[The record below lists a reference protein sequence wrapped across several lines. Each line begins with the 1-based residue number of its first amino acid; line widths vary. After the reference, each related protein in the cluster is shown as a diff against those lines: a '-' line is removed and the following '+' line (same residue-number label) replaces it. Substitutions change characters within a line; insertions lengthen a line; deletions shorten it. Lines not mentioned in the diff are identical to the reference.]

1 MTQDSLFLLP
11 PAALPRLNPNQQK
24 AVEYGEGPLLV
35 LAGAGS
41 GKTRVLVHRIAH
53 LFGRGEAPESFWVS
67 TFTKKAA
74 VEMTRRLANL
84 IDEPVIEQMTI
95 GTFHSWAYAVLK
107 REYLDLEHELA
118 KFEILREHPQ
128 KQMLKGLIG
137 AKSRAYPDACEVRLH
152 WASALRYIGNMKN
165 NLIHPEDVHADEDN
179 PKQASYLRV
188 YRAYEERK
196 HRMGLLDF
204 DDLLMCT
211 HGLFE
216 DYPEILDKYRRQ
228 YKWFLVDEFQDTNH
242 AQLAIMQMVSGLH
255 SNVTVVG
262 DDDQSIY
269 RFRGAKPEYILN
281 FAGLYPEAATVY
293 LEENYRSCPKIVGLA
308 NRLIQSNQVRH
319 GKRLLPMLPCAGDP
333 RLAMYAHTDEAA
345 ADIVSEIRTILYGGA
360 KGGDIAILYRTN
372 AQSRALEDVLVRA
385 SIPYTIIGSC
395 GFYAR
400 REIRDML
407 AYLKVLVD
415 PHDREA
421 LSRIINVPTRYLGA
435 KFLRRV
441 FELSDRTGGP
451 AFDHVT
457 DPVLKEKQKTS
468 ALKFYDLMLKLSR
481 LTLSP
486 AEMIKR
492 LRLELDYDQWLV
504 NEDGESEDADS
515 FRIENLD
522 ELERA
527 ADQYETIPDFLAFA
541 TKQQSQTKAK
551 KASPKKVQLMTL
563 HAAKGLEFPVVF
575 LIGLSEGLLPHK
587 RADDIEEERR
597 LCYVGITR
605 AQRQLYLSGVRGHMG
620 RPVAPSRFVEEIMP
634 EQLRG
639 LEEAAKAA
647 SKDAVKNQDTNSAH
661 SIH

>member
-1 MTQDSLFLLP
+1 MTQDSLFLLTP
-11 PAALPRLNPNQQK
+11 PALSRLNPNQQK
-24 AVEYGEGPLLV
+24 AVEHGEGPLLV

-74 VEMTRRLANL
+74 VEMTRRLAKL
-84 IDEPVIEQMTI
+84 IDEPAIEQMTI
-95 GTFHSWAYAVLK
+95 GTFHSWAYGVLK
-107 REYLDLEHELA
+107 REYLNLAHELA
-118 KFEILREHPQ
+118 KFEILREYPQ

-137 AKSRAYPDACEVRLH
+137 AKTRAYPDACDVRVH
-152 WASALRYIGNMKN
+152 WAAALRYIGNMKN
-165 NLIHPEDVHADEDN
+165 KLLHPEDVSVDAEN
-179 PKQASYLRV
+179 PKQAGYLKL
-188 YRAYEERK
+188 YRAYEDRK
-196 HRMGLLDF
+196 NRLNLLDF
-204 DDLLMCT
+204 DDLLVRT
-211 HGLFE
+211 HDLF
-216 DYPEILDKYRRQ
+216 DDHPEVLDKYRRQ

-242 AQLAIMQMVSGLH
+242 AQLAIMQMLSGLH

-281 FAGLYPEAATVY
+281 FSGLYPGAATVY

-308 NRLIQSNQVRH
+308 SRLIQSNEIRH
-319 GKRLLPMLPCAGDP
+319 GKRLVPMLPAAGDP
-333 RLAMYAHTDEAA
+333 QLAIYAHADEAA
-345 ADIVSEIRTILYGGA
+345 ADIVDKIRTLLYSGT

-372 AQSRALEDVLVRA
+372 AQSRALEDVLVQA

-415 PHDREA
+415 PRDREA

-451 AFDHVT
+451 AFDHVP
-457 DPVLKEKQKTS
+457 DPVLKDKQKAQ
-468 ALKFYDLMLKLSR
+468 ALKFYDLMLELAR
-481 LTLSP
+481 TTLAP

-492 LRLELDYDQWLV
+492 LRVELDYDKWLL
-504 NEDGESEDADS
+504 NEDGESEDGAS

-527 ADQYETIPDFLAFA
+527 AGQHETISDFLAFT
-541 TKQQSQTKAK
+541 TKQQSQTKGK
-551 KASPKKVQLMTL
+551 KPSPKKVQLMTL
-563 HAAKGLEFPVVF
+563 HAAKGLEK
-575 LIGLSEGLLPHK
+575 GLAANATSP
-587 RADDIEEERR
+587 
-597 LCYVGITR
+597 YWQTR
-605 AQRQLYLSGVRGHMG
+605 HAR
-620 RPVAPSRFVEEIMP
+620 
-634 EQLRG
+634 
-639 LEEAAKAA
+639 
-647 SKDAVKNQDTNSAH
+647 
-661 SIH
+661 